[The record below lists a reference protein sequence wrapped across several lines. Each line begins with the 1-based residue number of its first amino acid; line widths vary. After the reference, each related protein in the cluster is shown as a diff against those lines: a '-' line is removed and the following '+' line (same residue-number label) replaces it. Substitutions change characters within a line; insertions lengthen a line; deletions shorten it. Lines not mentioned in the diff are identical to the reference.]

1 MQVFFLWCLQDFRLQ
16 KINSKSNSHD
26 YSEITNLKSTNTH
39 FHYSD
44 LSLTLFW
51 ITHWA
56 YILDLSADKLHKGH
70 TRLKSEIRDKSGC
83 VSPASISNYMHLL
96 IHNRF
101 MVWLALKFL
110 SVKCQIETITM
121 DKIRLLQHLK
131 SKSKKVPRSKIG

>member
-1 MQVFFLWCLQDFRLQ
+1 MITSRRGGLSIQAYLFFQ
-16 KINSKSNSHD
+16 
-26 YSEITNLKSTNTH
+26 TVPLKDVRTVVLTRFDLSPAPLSTNTH

-56 YILDLSADKLHKGH
+56 YILELSADKLHKGH
-70 TRLKSEIRDKSGC
+70 SGLKSEIRDKSGC
-83 VSPASISNYMHLL
+83 VSPASILNYMHLL

-121 DKIRLLQHLK
+121 DKIRLL
-131 SKSKKVPRSKIG
+131 